1 MGPASCRRLEVP
13 FELALPIDIEQV
25 RNWVSSF
32 GISVMAAS
40 RLAATQSAVS
50 SADGHVRRPHILYM
64 EDSITAARLFQ
75 LKLEREGYVVDIAG
89 DGDEG
94 LDLSANITYDLI
106 ALDYNMPKYDGIS
119 VLRALSARGDMPP
132 VIMVTADNDVATAV
146 EAMRLGAS
154 DYLLKSEDA
163 TYLLLL
169 PTVIR
174 RALEKRRL
182 EEERERTI
190 EELHLQNRNLTLL
203 NKVGQFFTSS
213 QDVQEITGHLVRA
226 ICEFTD
232 TEGSSVWLW
241 DTPTSERLA
250 CVAIY
255 SDGKRLPPSQLSLSA
270 GQGIAG
276 WVAQN
281 GESVIVADAHE
292 DTRFSPSS
300 DSQLQFQTR
309 SLLAI
314 PLRAQDTIIGVLEL
328 VNKRKGTF
336 DQSDQMLAETLAS
349 SAAIAVQNARLLNQ
363 ARERSAELQVRNEE
377 LDAFAHTVA
386 HDLKTPLSLVMGF
399 ADMLRESI
407 PQLEEAEISDYLNQI
422 VEHSSRMSQII
433 EALLLLAGAHGT
445 QGVTPEP
452 VAMGEI
458 IAEALRRLE
467 VVLEQNKVEL
477 SLPDDWPLVTGYGPW
492 LEEVWANY
500 LLNGVKYG
508 GKPPQLVLGWEP
520 ENETHIRFW
529 IQDNGSGIKLE
540 KGTLFTP
547 LSRSNNGPRNGH
559 GLGLSIVKRI
569 VTRLNGE
576 VGADS
581 EPGIGSRFW
590 FTLPLATDEEFDTE

>member
-1 MGPASCRRLEVP
+1 
-13 FELALPIDIEQV
+13 
-25 RNWVSSF
+25 
-32 GISVMAAS
+32 
-40 RLAATQSAVS
+40 
-50 SADGHVRRPHILYM
+50 
-64 EDSITAARLFQ
+64 
-75 LKLEREGYVVDIAG
+75 
-89 DGDEG
+89 
-94 LDLSANITYDLI
+94 
-106 ALDYNMPKYDGIS
+106 
-119 VLRALSARGDMPP
+119 
-132 VIMVTADNDVATAV
+132 
-146 EAMRLGAS
+146 
-154 DYLLKSEDA
+154 
-163 TYLLLL
+163 
-169 PTVIR
+169 
-174 RALEKRRL
+174 
-182 EEERERTI
+182 
-190 EELHLQNRNLTLL
+190 
-203 NKVGQFFTSS
+203 
-213 QDVQEITGHLVRA
+213 
-226 ICEFTD
+226 
-232 TEGSSVWLW
+232 
-241 DTPTSERLA
+241 
-250 CVAIY
+250 
-255 SDGKRLPPSQLSLSA
+255 
-270 GQGIAG
+270 
-276 WVAQN
+276 
-281 GESVIVADAHE
+281 
-292 DTRFSPSS
+292 
-300 DSQLQFQTR
+300 
-309 SLLAI
+309 LAI

-467 VVLEQNKVEL
+467 VVLEQNKAEL

-520 ENETHIRFW
+520 ENKTHIRFW